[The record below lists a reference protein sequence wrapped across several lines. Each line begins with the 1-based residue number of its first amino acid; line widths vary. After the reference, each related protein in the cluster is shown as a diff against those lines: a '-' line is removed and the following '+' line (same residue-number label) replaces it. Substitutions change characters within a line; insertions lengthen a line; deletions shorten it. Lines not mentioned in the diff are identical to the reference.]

1 MRHSERPQVGLG
13 KAIRAL
19 RDERELTQETI
30 AERAGLTG
38 RTLSAIET
46 GTANPTWAT
55 VRDIAAALGVPI
67 SEVAAL
73 AESHEERG
81 RRSRK

>member
-1 MRHSERPQVGLG
+1 MRHSQRPQAALG

-19 RDERELTQETI
+19 RDRSELTQETL
-30 AERAGLTG
+30 AEKTGLTG

-55 VRDIAAALGVPI
+55 VRDIAAGLGVSI
-67 SEVAAL
+67 SEVADL
-73 AESHEERG
+73 AESYEERG